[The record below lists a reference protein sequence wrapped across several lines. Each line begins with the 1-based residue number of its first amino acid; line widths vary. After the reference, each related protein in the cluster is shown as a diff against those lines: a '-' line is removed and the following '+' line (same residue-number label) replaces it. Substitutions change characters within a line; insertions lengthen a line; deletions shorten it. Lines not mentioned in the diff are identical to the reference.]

1 MKIVSLN
8 VGLPREVTW
17 HGHLVET
24 GIFKEPVAG
33 RVSLRKLN
41 LDGDRQAD
49 LTVHGGEYKAVYCY
63 PLEHYAYWKQELPG
77 RKLPMAIFGEN
88 FTTEGLLEDA
98 VHLGDRF
105 SVGTAEVVV
114 TQPRLPCYKLG
125 IRFEAD
131 EMVKRFFASRRSG
144 FYVAVTREGKVAA
157 GDEIKEISRDNN
169 RVSIA
174 DIVRLYAARKYTRAD
189 VELVRRALE
198 VAEFPESWK
207 EEFAERIAR

>member
-17 HGHLVET
+17 HGHVVET

-33 RVSLRKLN
+33 RVHLRKLN

-63 PLEHYAYWKQELPG
+63 PLEHYAYWKRELPG
-77 RKLPMAIFGEN
+77 RELPMAIFGEN

-105 SVGTAEVVV
+105 SIGSAEVVV

-125 IRFEAD
+125 IRFQAD
-131 EMVKRFFASRRSG
+131 EMVKRFFVSGRSG
-144 FYVAVTREGKVAA
+144 FYVAVTREGKVGA
-157 GDEIKEISRDNN
+157 GDEIKELFRDHN
-169 RVSIA
+169 RVSIT
-174 DIVRLYAARKYTRAD
+174 DIVRLYAARKYTSAD

-198 VAEFPESWK
+198 VAAFPESWK